1 MIGLAAPWAL
11 LLLPL
16 PLLAWWLLPPHRE
29 RVPAVR
35 FPFFRRIVAEAGVEP
50 RAGAVV
56 LARSRLQMATAVL
69 VWLLVVLALARPERI
84 GAPVEVTRAA
94 RDVVLAI
101 DISGSMDT
109 RDFAGADGEN
119 VQRLAAVR
127 DVVRGFVQ
135 RRDGD
140 RMALIV
146 FGTKA
151 YVQAPLTEDLATITA
166 LLDRTEVG
174 MAGPHTALGDAIG
187 LAIRTFEASDIDQR
201 LLILLSDGTD
211 TGSRMGPVNAAEI
224 AAANGVEIY
233 TVAVGD
239 PDATGEDRVDTATL
253 EAIAART
260 GGAAFFAGDE
270 AALEKVYSRIDD
282 LAPREV
288 ETLSYRPRRALAWI
302 PLLAAALVG
311 TGTVAALHL
320 LARRAAVPASARQV
334 APVDAASRARRAA

>member
-1 MIGLAAPWAL
+1 MSLAAPWAL
-11 LLLPL
+11 ILLPL
-16 PLLAWWLLPPHRE
+16 PLPLLVWWLLPPHRQ
-29 RVPAVR
+29 RVPALR
-35 FPFFRRIVAEAGVEP
+35 FPFFRRIVEAAGAEP

-56 LARSRLQMATAVL
+56 MARSRLQMVAASL
-69 VWLLVVLALARPERI
+69 VWLLIVLALARPERV
-84 GAPVEVTRAA
+84 GEPVEMTRAA

-109 RDFAGADGEN
+109 RDFATPGGEPA
-119 VQRLAAVR
+119 QRLAAVR
-127 DVVRGFVQ
+127 DVVRGFVE

-151 YVQAPLTEDLATITA
+151 YVQAPLTEDLRTITD

-187 LAIRTFEASDIDQR
+187 LAIRTFEASDVKER

-211 TGSRMGPVNAAEI
+211 TGSRMSPVNAAAI
-224 AAANGVEIY
+224 AASRGVEIH
-233 TVAVGD
+233 TIAVGD
-239 PDATGEDRVDTATL
+239 PDATGEDRVDTAAL
-253 EAIAART
+253 KAIAERS

-270 AALEKVYSRIDD
+270 AGLEDVYARIDE

-288 ETLSYRPRRALAWI
+288 ETLSYRPRRSLAYLA
-302 PLLAAALVG
+302 LLAAALVG
-311 TGTVAALHL
+311 TGTVLALHL
-320 LARRAAVPASARQV
+320 GARRRDAHAVPLRWPA
-334 APVDAASRARRAA
+334 